1 MKRFF
6 SLTSEPIPI
15 GGPDH
20 LMYIALLVLTAA
32 LLIGRRRWVRD
43 HARQVRIG
51 VLITSVVQQ
60 TLMYGVYVA
69 TGWGWAEVLPLHIS
83 RVSALLCV
91 VYLVTGS
98 KRLMDVLFYFSL
110 WAWFSFSYPQSI
122 SPITNLFGWSFLINH
137 VITLLMPVL
146 AWVTSDWRPSR
157 SALGRAFAWMVA
169 YSLVALAANA
179 ITGGDYFFQRSMP
192 VLASLGQPAYYLG
205 TLLVGLVLFWIGYG
219 VSRLVP
225 VGGASAPGPP
235 AADERGARTTGDS
248 TPRTGAATKA
258 D

>member
-157 SALGRAFAWMVA
+157 SALGCRH
-169 YSLVALAANA
+169 
-179 ITGGDYFFQRSMP
+179 
-192 VLASLGQPAYYLG
+192 
-205 TLLVGLVLFWIGYG
+205 
-219 VSRLVP
+219 
-225 VGGASAPGPP
+225 
-235 AADERGARTTGDS
+235 
-248 TPRTGAATKA
+248 
-258 D
+258 